1 MRDGRIHTTLLSY
14 KPTEEF
20 DGFETKEIALNEMNE
35 IVDFVVQKYD
45 EEYLNN
51 IVIEKTSN

>member
-35 IVDFVVQKYD
+35 IVDLVVKKYD
-45 EEYLNN
+45 EEYINK
-51 IVIEKTSN
+51 IDTEKSPN